1 MFAQDGNV
9 EKSLVESLEASIAD
23 RKANICDT

>member
-9 EKSLVESLEASIAD
+9 EKALIDSLTASIAD